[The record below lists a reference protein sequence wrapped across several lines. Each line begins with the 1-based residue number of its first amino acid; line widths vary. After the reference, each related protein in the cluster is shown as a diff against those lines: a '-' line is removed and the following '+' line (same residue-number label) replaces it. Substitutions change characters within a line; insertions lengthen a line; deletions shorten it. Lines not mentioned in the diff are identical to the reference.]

1 MIIIILIEKESKLSI
16 HKILEF
22 LRPEYLNTSNSLLLK
37 SFIKKNCVVNK
48 KIKGNISKIIDG
60 EFKRERSKVKFVPI
74 SISLKNSN
82 SDNKFKMNTKLSII
96 KST

>member
-37 SFIKKNCVVNK
+37 SLIKKNWVVNRN
-48 KIKGNISKIIDG
+48 INGNISKIIEG
-60 EFKRERSKVKFVPI
+60 EFKRDNSKVKLIPI
-74 SISLKNSN
+74 SISLKNSS
-82 SDNKFKMNTKLSII
+82 SDNKFRMNTKLNIT

>member
-1 MIIIILIEKESKLSI
+1 
-16 HKILEF
+16 LEF

-37 SFIKKNCVVNK
+37 SLIKKNCVVNK
-48 KIKGNISKIIDG
+48 NINGNISKIIEG
-60 EFKRERSKVKFVPI
+60 EFKRDKNKVKLIPT
-74 SISLKNSN
+74 SISLKNSS

>member
-1 MIIIILIEKESKLSI
+1 MIVNKAEKF
-16 HKILEF
+16 EF
-22 LRPEYLNTSNSLLLK
+22 LSPEYLNTSSSLLLK

-60 EFKRERSKVKFVPI
+60 EFKRERSKVKFIPI

-82 SDNKFKMNTKLSII
+82 SDNKFRTNTRLNI
-96 KST
+96 TMRT